1 MTEENKTNDF
11 ITVAVFDYAHELI
24 IIRSRLESE
33 GVECKTVDELTVQ
46 VNPLYSQAIGGI
58 KLQVKK
64 SDVIQAIEI
73 LKEGGH
79 VTDKDFE
86 KSSPKIISYLDLNT
100 SKIPFLKEV
109 QFEIRVM
116 ILVSSLVLIIS
127 LVAVLL
133 NGNNSY

>member
-64 SDVIQAIEI
+64 SDAIQAIEI